1 MLPGRGEVLP
11 PPCLSRPPFGWKNLL
26 YQRYYYYRLGILASV
41 PWVGRASE
49 EADVEL
55 GGHVV
60 EAGDLVGAWA
70 SGEEGTLGGVKQLLH
85 NKKTVTL
92 V

>member
-41 PWVGRASE
+41 PWVGRPSE

-55 GGHVV
+55 GGH
-60 EAGDLVGAWA
+60 LMMMIMIMIMMMMMIMMIMR
-70 SGEEGTLGGVKQLLH
+70 GTSLKLGIL
-85 NKKTVTL
+85 
-92 V
+92 